1 MLLFFHQ
8 DPVSLRLYN
17 FILDMLSGDE
27 SYFSTLSTLT
37 VLDNGTVTQDLNKV
51 TNQNLESKLQ
61 LFGIILFIL
70 EIKTNVFNQQ
80 NQTRPYQMG
89 AAFSGLQGSEV
100 LNITF
105 CLIVKLIK
113 SNYWSQLRR
122 GEQKKSKSNQTVI
135 IAILFVSAQLQ
146 LHITQ

>member
-51 TNQNLESKLQ
+51 TDQNLESKLQ

-70 EIKTNVFNQQ
+70 EIKTNVFNQ
-80 NQTRPYQMG
+80 
-89 AAFSGLQGSEV
+89 
-100 LNITF
+100 
-105 CLIVKLIK
+105 
-113 SNYWSQLRR
+113 
-122 GEQKKSKSNQTVI
+122 
-135 IAILFVSAQLQ
+135 
-146 LHITQ
+146 

>member
-1 MLLFFHQ
+1 MMLLFFHQ

-51 TNQNLESKLQ
+51 TDQNLESKLQ

-70 EIKTNVFNQQ
+70 EIKTNVFNQ
-80 NQTRPYQMG
+80 
-89 AAFSGLQGSEV
+89 
-100 LNITF
+100 
-105 CLIVKLIK
+105 
-113 SNYWSQLRR
+113 
-122 GEQKKSKSNQTVI
+122 
-135 IAILFVSAQLQ
+135 
-146 LHITQ
+146 

>member
-1 MLLFFHQ
+1 MMLLFFHQ

-51 TNQNLESKLQ
+51 TDQNLESKLQ

-70 EIKTNVFNQQ
+70 EIKTNVLNQ
-80 NQTRPYQMG
+80 
-89 AAFSGLQGSEV
+89 
-100 LNITF
+100 
-105 CLIVKLIK
+105 
-113 SNYWSQLRR
+113 
-122 GEQKKSKSNQTVI
+122 
-135 IAILFVSAQLQ
+135 
-146 LHITQ
+146 

>member
-70 EIKTNVFNQQ
+70 EIKTNVLNQ
-80 NQTRPYQMG
+80 
-89 AAFSGLQGSEV
+89 
-100 LNITF
+100 
-105 CLIVKLIK
+105 
-113 SNYWSQLRR
+113 
-122 GEQKKSKSNQTVI
+122 
-135 IAILFVSAQLQ
+135 
-146 LHITQ
+146 

>member
-51 TNQNLESKLQ
+51 TDQNLESKLQ

-70 EIKTNVFNQQ
+70 EIKTNVLNQ
-80 NQTRPYQMG
+80 
-89 AAFSGLQGSEV
+89 
-100 LNITF
+100 
-105 CLIVKLIK
+105 
-113 SNYWSQLRR
+113 
-122 GEQKKSKSNQTVI
+122 
-135 IAILFVSAQLQ
+135 
-146 LHITQ
+146 